1 MLRSFVLLG
10 CLVCASIVGRGQ
22 TEVSHPLPVIHTLTL
37 SNVRAIAPSEQQRI
51 VRDVLHQVE
60 PAVHGKD
67 NEFFNEIAERIR
79 FEFQRIGYFK
89 VFVTDPVVKAMV
101 KAIGKDGEREIVD
114 VDIRI
119 VEGEQYRLKDI
130 HFVNNTVSSTAVLR
144 AAFAISDGDIF
155 DRAKIGAGLEG
166 LRQTYAQQGYVNFS
180 AVPETDIDEAA
191 HAISLSIDVDE
202 GHVFRWGTLSVQGVE
217 SKPGARD
224 KLLRT
229 WGSYEGKEFDP
240 RLLQQFLR
248 DLGARP
254 SVKPEQIFRISFD
267 EQTQVA
273 NVSIMLVNPPL
284 F

>member
-10 CLVCASIVGRGQ
+10 CLISVGIVGLGQ
-22 TEVSHPLPVIHTLTL
+22 AQVSHPNPLIHTLTL
-37 SNVRAIAPSEQQRI
+37 SHVHALSPSEQDRLI
-51 VRDVLHQVE
+51 RDVLHQVE
-60 PAVHGKD
+60 PAVHGKKS
-67 NEFFNEIAERIR
+67 EFFDEIAERLR

-89 VFVTDPVVKAMV
+89 VLVTDPVVKS
-101 KAIGKDGEREIVD
+101 IGKDGEREIVD

-119 VEGEQYRLKDI
+119 VEGEQYRLKHI
-130 HFVNNTVSSTAVLR
+130 RFVNNTVSSTAVLR

>member
-22 TEVSHPLPVIHTLTL
+22 TEVSHPLPVIHTVTL

-60 PAVHGKD
+60 PAVHGKKS
-67 NEFFNEIAERIR
+67 EFFDEIAERLR

-89 VFVTDPVVKAMV
+89 VLVTDPVVKS
-101 KAIGKDGEREIVD
+101 IGKDGEREIVD

-119 VEGEQYRLKDI
+119 VEGEQYRLKHI
-130 HFVNNTVSSTAVLR
+130 RFVNNTVSSTAVLR

-155 DRAKIGAGLEG
+155 DRAKIGAGLED
-166 LRQTYAQQGYVNFS
+166 LRQTYAQQGYVDFS
-180 AVPETDIDEAA
+180 AIPETNVDEAA
-191 HAISLSIDVDE
+191 HFISLSIDVDE
-202 GHVFRWGTLSVQGVE
+202 GYVFRWGTLTVQGVE
-217 SKPGARD
+217 SEPGARD

-229 WGSYEGKEFDP
+229 WGSYEGKVFDP